1 MRNHVHVGLWLAVV
15 LGWALLMGGCGG
27 GRLISQDQE
36 VSMGQQAGDQFEAKY
51 GLDKDPAVTAAVQ
64 ALAQRITAA
73 AKPPDYPYDVRVL
86 NSTEVNACAFPGGRI
101 YLFRGLIETFNRDA
115 DPLAWVVAHE
125 AAHVAR
131 RHTTKRIEQ
140 QLGYEAAIALVFN
153 RGDAPQIAG
162 AVASLMLLSY
172 SRQEESEADRYGLVY
187 AHAAGYDP
195 TAAVRVLQKFQEI
208 QGRDPNDFEI
218 MFDTHPGNTQRLDGV
233 KSYLK
238 SQGWQGRYYQY

>member
-1 MRNHVHVGLWLAVV
+1 V
-15 LGWALLMGGCGG
+15 ALLLGGCDG

-36 VSMGQQAGDQFEAKY
+36 VTMGRQAGDQFEAKY
-51 GLDKDPAVTAAVQ
+51 GLDKDPAVNASVKAIAARV
-64 ALAQRITAA
+64 TGA

-86 NSTEVNACAFPGGRI
+86 DSTEVNAVAFPGGRL
-101 YLFRGLIETFNRDA
+101 YLFRGLIETFGRDP
-115 DPLAWVVAHE
+115 DPIAWVLAHE

-140 QLGYEAAIALVFN
+140 QLGYEAIISLVFN

-172 SRQEESEADRYGLVY
+172 SRQEESEADRYGLIY
-187 AHAAGYDP
+187 AHAAGYDA

-208 QGRDPNDFEI
+208 QGRNPSDVEV

-233 KSYLK
+233 KNYLK